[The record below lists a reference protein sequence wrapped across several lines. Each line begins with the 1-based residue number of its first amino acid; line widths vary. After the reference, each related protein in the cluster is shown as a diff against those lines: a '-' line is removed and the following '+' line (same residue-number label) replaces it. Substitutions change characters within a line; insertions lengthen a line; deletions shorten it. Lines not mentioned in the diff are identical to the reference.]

1 MFLSVPST
9 RLVLISSAFL
19 FLVSCAEEEQVPT
32 GAITP
37 VAEAP
42 KATAQVPSTE
52 DSFAADYFKT
62 AILENP
68 QPNSYGVLVTWAPF
82 QGALRIFAEG
92 HLVGMASGGQSSL
105 TFATAGGRHL
115 QLTIEAKRDSQAAFE
130 TVPVSVQI
138 PSDFVIGKDWTL
150 SENTKIDVNRVFLLS
165 GVTMT
170 TLNYN
175 LAITAKSI
183 NAEGAIIQNFP
194 NGAKASREKNGRH
207 GGTISL
213 LAEKA
218 QGRLSVILSGEDGGD
233 GKKGVVKNPLIPNSL
248 SCVGTSGGNGG
259 NSGGLVVKM
268 NDGGA
273 LSVHVD
279 KRVGNGGVGGL
290 KGLPT
295 GDPDDYVFFPCDINA
310 PNGVNGKS
318 GALSESCVKRF
329 ADQALECR

>member
-37 VAEAP
+37 AAEAP
-42 KATAQVPSTE
+42 KATTQVPSTE

-68 QPNSYGVLVTWAPF
+68 QPNSYEVLVTWAPF

-92 HLVGMASGGQSSL
+92 HLVGMASGGQSAL
-105 TFATAGGRHL
+105 TFPTAGGRHL
-115 QLTIEAKRDSQAAFE
+115 QLTIEAKRDTQAAFE

-165 GVTMT
+165 GVTIT
-170 TLNYN
+170 TLNFN
-175 LAITAKSI
+175 LDITAKKFSADRI
-183 NAEGAIIQNFP
+183 VIRNFP
-194 NGAKASREKNGRH
+194 ADAKAPRERNGRD
-207 GGTISL
+207 GGGISL
-213 LAEKA
+213 LAEQA

-233 GKKGVVKNPLIPNSL
+233 GKKGAVRPMIPNS
-248 SCVGTSGGNGG
+248 STCVGTSGGNGG
-259 NSGGLVVKM
+259 NSGGLVVKIK
-268 NDGGA
+268 DGA
-273 LSVHVD
+273 DLSVEVA
-279 KRVGNGGVGGL
+279 KRVGQGGLGGL
-290 KGLPT
+290 KGLASEN
-295 GDPDDYVFFPCDINA
+295 PDDLVNFPCDINA

-318 GALSESCVKRF
+318 GSLSESCVKRF